1 MGVWSWI
8 VGLAAGT
15 VFGTYVAQNY
25 EVPNVVDVF
34 GRVREMVSDYQKPAA
49 KSEPSS
55 TGKADKPA
63 AKGDDDD

>member
-1 MGVWSWI
+1 M
-8 VGLAAGT
+8 
-15 VFGTYVAQNY
+15 
-25 EVPNVVDVF
+25 VDVF

-55 TGKADKPA
+55 NSSSTGKADKPA

>member
-1 MGVWSWI
+1 M
-8 VGLAAGT
+8 
-15 VFGTYVAQNY
+15 
-25 EVPNVVDVF
+25 VDVF